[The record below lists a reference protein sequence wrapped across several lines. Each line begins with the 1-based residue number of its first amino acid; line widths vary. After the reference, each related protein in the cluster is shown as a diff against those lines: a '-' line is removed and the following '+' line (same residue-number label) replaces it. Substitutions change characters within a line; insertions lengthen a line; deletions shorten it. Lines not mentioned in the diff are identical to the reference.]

1 MHRSPRIDLGQWM
14 PNSPCPVMSAVLARN
29 RTRAQGVA
37 RYSYSKPAR
46 MNTQGV
52 TVQDDVAAQAM
63 LHRMVVVLL
72 WIAMESDGA
81 VDPEAGFPAAFEYEI
96 RVVRKLQGHF
106 QYYNDNWEMLMKFRE
121 AARTLGLRWMR
132 RRSQKGRNLSWE
144 AYGLYLERHPLPNPG
159 QTTDLIAM
167 GSVK

>member
-1 MHRSPRIDLGQWM
+1 
-14 PNSPCPVMSAVLARN
+14 
-29 RTRAQGVA
+29 
-37 RYSYSKPAR
+37 

-81 VDPEAGFPAAFEYEI
+81 VDPEAGFPAAFEYEYRFAEYEYEI
-96 RVVRKLQGHF
+96 RAVRKLQGHF
-106 QYYNDNWEMLMKFRE
+106 QYYNDNWEMLVKFRE
-121 AARTLGLRWMR
+121 AARKLGLRWM

-159 QTTDLIAM
+159 QITDLIAM